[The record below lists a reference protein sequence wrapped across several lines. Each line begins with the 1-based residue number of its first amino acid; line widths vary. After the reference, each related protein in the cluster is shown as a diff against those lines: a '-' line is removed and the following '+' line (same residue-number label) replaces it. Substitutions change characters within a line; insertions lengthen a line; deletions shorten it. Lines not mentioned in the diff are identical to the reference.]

1 MPRDAPWKLGG
12 KHRGKRSEEAKI
24 LKAAPKSFVV
34 VFVTLVS
41 SATVFR
47 RFPKRYITNNGEKG
61 NSARI
66 AASIHSAFV
75 IGSGGSGKVPNR
87 QEGRQQELFEID
99 IEGRRRRSRANRIK
113 RRTSSS
119 SQDEV
124 WPNKARYI
132 WEKSLSFLW
141 KTKNRKRHQTRILS
155 LE

>member
-99 IEGRRRRSRANRIK
+99 IEGRRRRANRIK
-113 RRTSSS
+113 KRTSFPP

-124 WPNKARYI
+124 WTNKASYREKKLLSRNRY
-132 WEKSLSFLW
+132 
-141 KTKNRKRHQTRILS
+141 TKYHP
-155 LE
+155 